1 MIADGSGCHDMKYL
15 IQRAYAA
22 GKGHQYIRLLQDDI
36 LAVAQVVCG
45 DYLIGVCTYFAVFFQ
60 FGRYYTDD
68 MSPVFFDCFGHA
80 FHESEVGT
88 TIDKCLAVFPHPFA
102 NLMGGIE
109 VYRVDAAGCGTEN
122 SYLLHKGY

>member
-45 DYLIGVCTYFAVFFQ
+45 DYLIGVCTYFAVSSSLEGTTPMTCPPFSL
-60 FGRYYTDD
+60 TALATHS
-68 MSPVFFDCFGHA
+68 MSPR
-80 FHESEVGT
+80 
-88 TIDKCLAVFPHPFA
+88 LAPP
-102 NLMGGIE
+102 
-109 VYRVDAAGCGTEN
+109 
-122 SYLLHKGY
+122 